1 MRTVLVSLASAALTS
16 AALAG
21 TAAPP
26 AVAANAPP
34 IWAWGNDE
42 HGELGDGTF
51 AQRSS
56 PVYTADVLG
65 GAEITQIVAGGGVS
79 AALLSNGTVWTWGDN
94 FFGALGNG
102 STGGSSATPGQVPG
116 LTGITQV
123 AISYNGSDL
132 FALGAGGVVWGWGLN
147 GDGQLGNG
155 TTSPS
160 ALPMQVPGLA
170 GINQIAPGPT
180 YTLALRSNGTVLAWG
195 DNADGQLGDG
205 TRTQHRTPVPV
216 PGLNG
221 IVQVSAND
229 PSFAVRFTG
238 IVFAWGSNGNN
249 TGVLGLGATGDVAIP
264 TQIPGLAGITHLAA
278 TGDHVLALANSGTVY
293 AWGAN
298 GAGELGDGTTTN
310 RSTPEPLS
318 LGGVIKVAAGL
329 GSSAAVRSDGTL
341 LTWGDNGYG
350 ELGVGTC
357 CRVSNPV
364 PAQVTSLAS
373 VSQVAVG
380 DEWMLAVGTQAPPPP
395 LAVVPNLGGDSRSQA
410 SQSLGAVGLVL
421 GTVGSVVDNS
431 CNNLG
436 TVLSQNPAAGSH
448 VSLGSA
454 VSITIGVPPK
464 HPCP

>member
-1 MRTVLVSLASAALTS
+1 LS
-16 AALAG
+16 
-21 TAAPP
+21 
-26 AVAANAPP
+26 
-34 IWAWGNDE
+34 
-42 HGELGDGTF
+42 
-51 AQRSS
+51 
-56 PVYTADVLG
+56 
-65 GAEITQIVAGGGVS
+65 GAEITQIVAGGGTS

-94 FFGALGNG
+94 FFGTLGNG
-102 STGGSSATPGQVPG
+102 STGGSSTTPGQVPG
-116 LTGITQV
+116 LGGITQL
-123 AISYNGSDL
+123 AISFNGGDL
-132 FALGAGGVVWGWGLN
+132 FALGPGGVVWGWGLN
-147 GDGQLGNG
+147 GEGQLGNG

-160 ALPMQVPGLA
+160 ALPMQVPGLT

-180 YTLALRSNGTVLAWG
+180 YALALRSNGTVLAWG

-205 TRTQHRTPVPV
+205 TTTQRRTPVQV
-216 PGLNG
+216 PGLTG

-238 IVFAWGSNGNN
+238 TVFAWGRNGND
-249 TGVLGLGATGDVAIP
+249 TGVLGLGATGDVATP

-278 TGDHVLALANSGTVY
+278 TGDHVLALANSRTVY

-298 GAGELGDGTTTN
+298 GAGQLGDGTTTN

-318 LGGVIKVAAGL
+318 LGGVIKIATGL
-329 GSSAAVRSDGTL
+329 GSSAAIRSDGTL
-341 LTWGDNGYG
+341 LTWGGNGYG

-380 DEWMLAVGTQAPPPP
+380 DGWMLAVATQAPPPP
-395 LAVVPNLGGDSRSQA
+395 SAVVPNLSGDTRSQA
-410 SQSLGAVGLVL
+410 SQSLQAAGLVL
-421 GTVGSVVDNS
+421 GTVNTVVDNS

-436 TVLSQNPAAGSH
+436 TVLSQSPAAGAH
-448 VSLGSA
+448 VNPGSA
-454 VSITIGVPPK
+454 VSITIGAPPK